1 MSSNL
6 LLPNRPINVPEEAI
20 YNLNNLKEKQWE
32 LALKN
37 DKGIRIGLLKA
48 WNNDG
53 TLIEESNYIGDEG
66 DVYVYKGYSGLG
78 ELWQEGRFDKGVYTF
93 MRTYKCKGNRYIYNF
108 DSNINED
115 VQSIEYINYISYIN
129 DRSYYRSWEKAIYY
143 DKNGKIIKEYTN
155 CNIKSS
161 EDWRILKLNKKDY
174 PLVYVQ
180 SAISEGNFDIASR
193 RLKDITNYEK
203 KSNLRNLEIILN
215 MLIDYQYS
223 QKQFSKSDIDCIIN
237 YHKTYNSQKI
247 INTYSLLESIGRMH
261 MNLINGELNPYLLR
275 FLQERR
281 ISINI
286 NYPIFISIKNH
297 LADLYNHKEYD
308 KIKELL
314 YVFVMEGWGKNE
326 DNPFR
331 ELILVYKLKTGIRSS
346 IKSFDYLACVEYL
359 RLVEKGLKTSLSD
372 FIEES
377 DDYKSFIQYLQY
389 LQNQLK
395 DYEYDENTKTLTIN
409 RDIHLEGN
417 FCLERL
423 YLYFPE
429 LKEKEI
435 RNICINGNFIITGC
449 LTSSDEY
456 FYDTKFI
463 ELFNIKGDLIANE
476 IKFERLSSII
486 EGNVIVEKYIYLDDY
501 ELDEEEG
508 SVFRVNKCIN
518 TPLLIL
524 NCIEFFR
531 HQGGFS
537 TNCIIIGSRS
547 CAKYLKE
554 KVTYFTDL
562 DSDLVESD
570 KYERLRD
577 VDEFIKKYKQGENI
591 FKEGY
596 DPKASRESKAF
607 QELKSIF
614 DLLPGNNIE
623 EIEKGLSKALSF
635 RITDEE
641 EIVDLEIE
649 FYRTYILYK
658 KDREKNI
665 KAIERGCKKILK
677 LVPKLTQQP
686 KWMMLLFA
694 ANNLADIYESN
705 GDYKKALNLITQYNK
720 GDEAHY
726 VRKVNL
732 LSKLGKEK
740 ELLFPAYIAIEH
752 YKTKELTY
760 IADSD
765 GYKEYVKS
773 IPKEFSIPKGYRKTI
788 PSSLTKIKT
797 RAEFDFDEDF
807 PPIVY
812 KGDVFWNGNF
822 DFGEAA
828 TEYPEFDDFYLYSAV
843 IFGDLYIKGDLTSW
857 QGYLYVTGNIFVEQF
872 DIVDCTLECGGNL
885 IASKEVVIIKDIIEM
900 TAYIYGNV
908 LTTFLLSDSDTSL
921 NIYGEIDPEAICIGI
936 KGYNFDEYKINKL
949 YSEKDINSSILTEW
963 QTHME
968 LCKHLEEGTLF
979 KEKND

>member
-1 MSSNL
+1 MTSNL

-20 YNLNNLKEKQWE
+20 YNLKEEQWE

-37 DKGIRIGLLKA
+37 DKGIRIGLLKT
-48 WNNDG
+48 WNNEG
-53 TLIEESNYIGDEG
+53 IIIQELNFIGDEG
-66 DVYVYKGYSGLG
+66 DVQVYKGYSGLG
-78 ELWQEGRFDKGVYTF
+78 ELWQEGRFDKGINTF
-93 MRTYKCKGNRYIYNF
+93 IKTYKCKDNKYIYNF

-115 VQSIEYINYISYIN
+115 VQSIEYINYIDYIN

-161 EDWRILKLNKKDY
+161 EDRRILKLNKKDY

-180 SAISEGNFDIASR
+180 SAISEGNFDIAAR

-203 KSNLRNLEIILN
+203 ESNLRNLEIILN
-215 MLIDYQYS
+215 MLIDYQYN

-237 YHKTYNSQKI
+237 YHETYNSQKI
-247 INTYSLLESIGRMH
+247 INTYSLLESIGRMY
-261 MNLINGELNPYLLR
+261 MNLRNGELNPYLLR
-275 FLQERR
+275 FLKKR

-286 NYPIFISIKNH
+286 DYNIFNSIKNH

-314 YVFVMEGWGKNE
+314 DVLQKWGE
-326 DNPFR
+326 DEKNPFC
-331 ELILVYKLKTGIRSS
+331 ELILVYKLKTGKRSS
-346 IKSFDYLACVEYL
+346 IKSFDYLACVEYF

-389 LQNQLK
+389 LQNQFK

-409 RDIHLEGN
+409 HDLHLEGN

-435 RNICINGNFIITGC
+435 RNICINGNFIIAGY

-476 IKFERLSSII
+476 IKFRRISSII
-486 EGNVIVEKYIYLDDY
+486 EGNVIVEKYIHLDGF
-501 ELDEEEG
+501 ELDK
-508 SVFRVNKCIN
+508 FRVNKCIN

-524 NCIEFFR
+524 NHIKFFR

-537 TNCIIIGSRS
+537 TNCIIIGSQS

-570 KYERLRD
+570 KYDRLSVD
-577 VDEFIKKYKQGENI
+577 VDKLIKKYKQGENI

-596 DPKASRESKAF
+596 DPMASRESKAF

-623 EIEKGLSKALSF
+623 EIEKRLSKALSF
-635 RITDEE
+635 RITDDE

-649 FYRTYILYK
+649 FYRTYILYI

-705 GDYKKALNLITQYNK
+705 GDYKKALNLINQYNK

-752 YKTKELTY
+752 YKTKELAC

-773 IPKEFSIPKGYRKTI
+773 IPNEFSIPKGYRKTI

-797 RAEFDFDEDF
+797 RAGFDFDEDF

-812 KGDVFWNGNF
+812 KGDVFWNG
-822 DFGEAA
+822 DFKIGEFAD
-828 TEYPEFDDFYLYSAV
+828 EYPEFDDFYLDSAV
-843 IFGDLYIKGDLTSW
+843 ILGDLYIKGDLFSW
-857 QGYLYVTGNIFVEQF
+857 QGSFFVTGNIFVGELS
-872 DIVDCTLECGGNL
+872 IADCTIECGGNL
-885 IASKEVVIIKDIIEM
+885 IASKEVVTTEEIGRT
-900 TAYIYGNV
+900 TAYIYGDV
-908 LTTFLLSDSDTSL
+908 QTPILLSDSGTSL
-921 NIYGEIDPEAICIGI
+921 NIYGEIDPEAICIGM

-949 YSEKDINSSILTEW
+949 YSEHDINSSIRLERGIEL
-963 QTHME
+963 E